1 MEGVNQWFA
10 QVAHNMDWDSAMSI
24 IRHNNIPLA
33 IIVIGY
39 ITHWLPQHWK
49 DYVEYVFAQSHYTVK
64 VAITL
69 VVVLICY
76 QAYSTDIQPFIYFQ
90 F

>member
-1 MEGVNQWFA
+1 MESINLWCA
-10 QVAHNMDWDSAMSI
+10 QVANNMSWDTATEV
-24 IRHNNIPLA
+24 IRHNNIPLGV
-33 IIVIGY
+33 ILIGY

-49 DYVEYVFAQSHYTVK
+49 DYVEHVFAESHYAVK
-64 VAITL
+64 IAIAL